1 MSNIT
6 YCKIIVKDDFDNVL
20 VVQKK
25 VTKNEPKLWSL
36 VGKKKKANET
46 LDKCVHRVLKEE
58 LKTIGFDINEF
69 DTYDNEDGS
78 TIIFTSVLREK
89 VACHASIIGWEWIS
103 KKDLEKYAFNENDK
117 AILEKFWGI

>member
-25 VTKNEPKLWSL
+25 VAKNEPKLWSL
-36 VGKKKKANET
+36 VGKKKKTNET
-46 LDKCVHRVLKEE
+46 FDKCIHRVLKEE

-69 DTYDNEDGS
+69 DTYETNEEE
-78 TIIFTSVLREK
+78 TIIFTCVLREK

-103 KKDLEKYAFNENDK
+103 KKDLEKYDFAENDK